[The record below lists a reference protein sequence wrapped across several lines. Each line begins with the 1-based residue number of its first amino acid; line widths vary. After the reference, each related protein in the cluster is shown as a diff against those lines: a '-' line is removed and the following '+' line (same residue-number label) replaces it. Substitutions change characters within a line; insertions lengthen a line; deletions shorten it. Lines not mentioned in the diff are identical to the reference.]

1 MQHKTIS
8 ELHEMLSSKAITP
21 VELIEE
27 SLNLAKKF
35 EFLNCFNFI
44 NEEKALTQA
53 KNAIF
58 DPNNPLS
65 CIPVAHKD
73 LFCIENIQTT
83 CSSKILEGFKPP
95 YTATVVENLENAGC
109 IAIAKTNMDE
119 FAMGSSNETS
129 YFGKVHNPW
138 LKDHVPGGSSGG
150 AAASVASGV
159 VPFATGT
166 DTGGSIRQPAALC
179 NLTGLKPTYG
189 RISRWGMIA
198 FASSLDQAGPLAH
211 NAKDCAIALDAMT
224 GHDQKDTTSLAME
237 ATKTVDSIDDFS
249 STKTLGVVKEFSGQ
263 LSPEMENAFQ
273 ESIKT
278 YQNLGYKIKEISLPN
293 IKFSVP
299 TYYVIAPAEC
309 SSNLSRFDGVRFGH
323 RSEEV
328 KNLEELYI
336 KSRSEGFG
344 NEVKRRILIGTYV
357 LSAGY
362 YDAYYKKAQQVRRL
376 ITEDFKNA
384 FQECDLILTPTSPGT
399 TFAFDS
405 KGSKD
410 PTELYLE
417 DLFTI
422 AANLAGIPAIS
433 IPQTFVNNL
442 PTGHQ
447 LIAPHLN
454 EELILQT
461 AHHFQ
466 QDTDWHLKSPSMED
480 FT

>member
-1 MQHKTIS
+1 
-8 ELHEMLSSKAITP
+8 
-21 VELIEE
+21 
-27 SLNLAKKF
+27 
-35 EFLNCFNFI
+35 
-44 NEEKALTQA
+44 
-53 KNAIF
+53 
-58 DPNNPLS
+58 
-65 CIPVAHKD
+65 
-73 LFCIENIQTT
+73 
-83 CSSKILEGFKPP
+83 
-95 YTATVVENLENAGC
+95 
-109 IAIAKTNMDE
+109 
-119 FAMGSSNETS
+119 
-129 YFGKVHNPW
+129 
-138 LKDHVPGGSSGG
+138 
-150 AAASVASGV
+150 

-224 GHDQKDTTSLAME
+224 GHDQKDTTSLAIE

-293 IKFSVP
+293 IKYSVP

-480 FT
+480 FS

>member
-1 MQHKTIS
+1 MC
-8 ELHEMLSSKAITP
+8 SSDLKYT
-21 VELIEE
+21 
-27 SLNLAKKF
+27 S
-35 EFLNCFNFI
+35 LNCFNVI
-44 NEEKALTQA
+44 NEEAALAQS
-53 KNAIF
+53 KNLSF
-58 DPNNPLS
+58 DSNNPLS

-73 LFCIENIQTT
+73 LFCIKDLETT
-83 CSSKILEGFKPP
+83 CSSKILEGYKPP
-95 YTATVVENLENAGC
+95 YTATAVKNLENAGC
-109 IAIAKTNMDE
+109 ITIAKTNMDE

-138 LKDHVPGGSSGG
+138 LKNHVPGGSSGG
-150 AAASVASGV
+150 AAASVASGI
-159 VPFATGT
+159 VPLATGT

-198 FASSLDQAGPLAH
+198 FASSLDQAGPIAH
-211 NAKDCAIALDAMT
+211 TAKDCAIALDAMT
-224 GHDQKDTTSLAME
+224 GHDSKDTTSLNLD
-237 ATKTVDSIDDFS
+237 KTNTLEKLEEHTSL
-249 STKTLGVVKEFSGQ
+249 TLGIVKEFNGQ
-263 LSPEMENAFQ
+263 LSTEMESAFQ
-273 ESIKT
+273 KSITT
-278 YQNLGYKIKEISLPN
+278 YQSLGYKIKEITLPN
-293 IKFSVP
+293 IKYSVP

-309 SSNLSRFDGVRFGH
+309 SSNLSRFDGVRFGL
-323 RSEEV
+323 RS
-328 KNLEELYI
+328 KDIKSLEDLYI

-376 ITEDFKNA
+376 ISEDFHSA
-384 FQECDLILTPTSPGT
+384 FKDCDLILTPTSPGT

-433 IPQTFVNNL
+433 VPQAFVNNL
-442 PTGHQ
+442 PSGHQ
-447 LIAPHLN
+447 LIGPHLS
-454 EELILQT
+454 ESEILQT

-466 QDTDWHLKSPSMED
+466 LNSDWHLKSPSMES
-480 FT
+480 FL

>member
-8 ELHEMLSSKAITP
+8 ELHEMLASKAITP
-21 VELIEE
+21 VELVEE

-35 EFLNCFNFI
+35 EFLNCFNLI

-58 DPNNPLS
+58 DPNNTLS

-73 LFCIENIQTT
+73 LFCTENIQTT

-249 STKTLGVVKEFSGQ
+249 STKTLGVVKEFSGK

-293 IKFSVP
+293 IKYSVP

>member
-8 ELHEMLSSKAITP
+8 ELHEMLASKAITP
-21 VELIEE
+21 VELVEE

-35 EFLNCFNFI
+35 EFLNCFNLI

-58 DPNNPLS
+58 DPNNTLS

-73 LFCIENIQTT
+73 LFCTENIQTT

-293 IKFSVP
+293 IKYSVP

>member
-1 MQHKTIS
+1 
-8 ELHEMLSSKAITP
+8 MLANKEITP
-21 VELIEE
+21 SELIEE
-27 SLNLAKKF
+27 SITLAKKYTS
-35 EFLNCFNFI
+35 LNCFNVI
-44 NEEKALTQA
+44 NEEAALA
-53 KNAIF
+53 KSKNLSF
-58 DPNNPLS
+58 DSNNPLS

-73 LFCIENIQTT
+73 LFCIKDLETT
-83 CSSKILEGFKPP
+83 CSSKILEGYKPP
-95 YTATVVENLENAGC
+95 YTATAVKNLENAGC
-109 IAIAKTNMDE
+109 ITIAKTNMDE

-138 LKDHVPGGSSGG
+138 LKNHVPGGSSGG
-150 AAASVASGV
+150 AAASVASGI
-159 VPFATGT
+159 VPLATGT

-198 FASSLDQAGPLAH
+198 FASSLDQAGPIAH
-211 NAKDCAIALDAMT
+211 TAKDCAIALDAMT
-224 GHDQKDTTSLAME
+224 GHDSKDTTSLNLD
-237 ATKTVDSIDDFS
+237 KTNTLEKLEEHTSL
-249 STKTLGVVKEFSGQ
+249 TLGIVKEFNGQ
-263 LSPEMENAFQ
+263 LSTEMESAFQ
-273 ESIKT
+273 KSITT
-278 YQNLGYKIKEISLPN
+278 YQRLGYKIKEITLPN
-293 IKFSVP
+293 IKYSVP

-309 SSNLSRFDGVRFGH
+309 SSNLSRFDGVRFGL
-323 RSEEV
+323 RS
-328 KNLEELYI
+328 KDIKSLEDLYI

-376 ITEDFKNA
+376 ISEDFHSA
-384 FQECDLILTPTSPGT
+384 FKDCDLILTPTSPGT

-433 IPQTFVNNL
+433 VPQAFVNNL
-442 PTGHQ
+442 PSGHQ
-447 LIAPHLN
+447 LIGPHLS
-454 EELILQT
+454 ESEILQT

-466 QDTDWHLKSPSMED
+466 LNSDWHLKSPSMES
-480 FT
+480 FL

>member
-8 ELHEMLSSKAITP
+8 ELHEMLASKAITP
-21 VELIEE
+21 VELVEE

-35 EFLNCFNFI
+35 EFLNCFNLI

-53 KNAIF
+53 KNAKF
-58 DPNNPLS
+58 DPNNTLS

-73 LFCIENIQTT
+73 LFCTENIQTT

-224 GHDQKDTTSLAME
+224 GHDQKDTTSLAMV

-249 STKTLGVVKEFSGQ
+249 STKTLGVVREFSGQ
-263 LSPEMENAFQ
+263 LSSDMENAFQ

-293 IKFSVP
+293 IKYSVP

-433 IPQTFVNNL
+433 IPQAFVSNL

>member
-1 MQHKTIS
+1 
-8 ELHEMLSSKAITP
+8 
-21 VELIEE
+21 
-27 SLNLAKKF
+27 
-35 EFLNCFNFI
+35 
-44 NEEKALTQA
+44 
-53 KNAIF
+53 
-58 DPNNPLS
+58 
-65 CIPVAHKD
+65 
-73 LFCIENIQTT
+73 
-83 CSSKILEGFKPP
+83 
-95 YTATVVENLENAGC
+95 
-109 IAIAKTNMDE
+109 
-119 FAMGSSNETS
+119 
-129 YFGKVHNPW
+129 
-138 LKDHVPGGSSGG
+138 
-150 AAASVASGV
+150 
-159 VPFATGT
+159 
-166 DTGGSIRQPAALC
+166 LC

-293 IKFSVP
+293 IKYSVP

>member
-8 ELHEMLSSKAITP
+8 ELHEMLASKAITP
-21 VELIEE
+21 VELVEE

-35 EFLNCFNFI
+35 EFLNCFNLI

-53 KNAIF
+53 KNAKF
-58 DPNNPLS
+58 DPNNTLS

-73 LFCIENIQTT
+73 LFCTENIQTT
-83 CSSKILEGFKPP
+83 CSSKILEAFKPP
-95 YTATVVENLENAGC
+95 YTATVVKNLENAGC

-237 ATKTVDSIDDFS
+237 ATKTADSIDNFS
-249 STKTLGVVKEFSGQ
+249 STKTLGIVKEFSGQ
-263 LSPEMENAFQ
+263 LSTEMENAFQ

-293 IKFSVP
+293 IKYSVP

-433 IPQTFVNNL
+433 IPQAFVNNL